1 MAWRIRSARPDLKLI
16 LHAVDISRQ
25 AVEVAKRGVYSLA
38 TSQIAGTDIFDRMTE
53 AEIEE
58 LFDRDGDVLTV
69 KSWIK
74 EGIKW
79 HVGDV
84 GESEI
89 VDALGPQDIVV
100 ANNFLCHM
108 DAAVAESSVC
118 VTLLAW

>member
-1 MAWRIRSARPDLKLI
+1 MRRVLT
-16 LHAVDISRQ
+16 
-25 AVEVAKRGVYSLA
+25 RGSE
-38 TSQIAGTDIFDRMTE
+38 IDRTDIFERMTE

-58 LFDRDGDVLTV
+58 LFDRDGDVMTV

-89 VDALGPQDIVV
+89 RGRTGAPGYRGGEQLSLSYGCLYGREMF
-100 ANNFLCHM
+100 A
-108 DAAVAESSVC
+108 
-118 VTLLAW
+118 